1 VLDDGQ
7 LRLEKIHTN
16 ENPMDMFTQEVTR
29 EKLSSSSISVGLQ
42 D

>member
-7 LRLEKIHTN
+7 LRLEKIHTD
-16 ENPMDMFTQEVTR
+16 ENPVDMFMKEVTK
-29 EKLSSSSISVGLQ
+29 EKLSSSSAPVGLQ